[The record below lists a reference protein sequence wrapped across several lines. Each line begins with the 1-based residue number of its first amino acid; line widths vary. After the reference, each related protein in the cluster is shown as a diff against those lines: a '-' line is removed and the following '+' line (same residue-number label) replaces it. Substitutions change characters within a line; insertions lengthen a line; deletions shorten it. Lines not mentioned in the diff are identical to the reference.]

1 MTKYKVKV
9 DGMMCSMCE
18 AHINDC
24 VRKNFNVNKVNSSHT
39 KGTCEI
45 VADDIDVAE
54 LEKAI
59 NSTGYTVRGISSEPY
74 EKKSFLSKFY
84 KKS

>member
-74 EKKSFLSKFY
+74 EKKSFLSKFL

>member
-24 VRKNFNVNKVNSSHT
+24 VRKGFNVSKVNSSHT

-45 VADDIDVAE
+45 IADNIDVVE

-74 EKKSFLSKFY
+74 EKKSFLSKFH